1 MGRVR
6 YYPDRVREYTGRV
19 RREAE
24 LQMKSETQET
34 LVFINFKIQFSL
46 IAIL

>member
-6 YYPDRVREYTGRV
+6 YYMGHVREYTDCV
-19 RREAE
+19 RRDAE